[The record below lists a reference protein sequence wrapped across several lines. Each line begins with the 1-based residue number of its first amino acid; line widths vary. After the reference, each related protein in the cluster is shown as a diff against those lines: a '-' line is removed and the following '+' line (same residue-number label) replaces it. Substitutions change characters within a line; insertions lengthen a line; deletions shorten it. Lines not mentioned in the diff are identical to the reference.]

1 MIFKGAEY
9 SLFLLFPM
17 ENYAINLVLIDW
29 LLAGNYKE
37 GRCSG
42 TVTFTDRHDAG
53 KSLLF

>member
-53 KSLLF
+53 KS